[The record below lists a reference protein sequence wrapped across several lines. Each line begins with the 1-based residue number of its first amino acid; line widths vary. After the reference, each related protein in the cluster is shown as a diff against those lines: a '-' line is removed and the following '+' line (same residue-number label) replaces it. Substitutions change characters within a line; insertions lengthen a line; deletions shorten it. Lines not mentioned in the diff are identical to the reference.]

1 MMSGF
6 TSAIT
11 ISVFGTSNLSAF
23 TAASKRLDKFAG
35 SFEKASERVKK
46 AGLKTMLV
54 GAGIAASLAMPI
66 LEMGKFQT
74 EVARVGGIAEASSK
88 QVQAIGDTAMYLGA
102 KTAFTAQQVAEG
114 QGELAS
120 MGLTADQVSSKT
132 GIMADTISF
141 ATGQQVAM
149 ADAGALLVGTL
160 NAYQKPLSQATT
172 LGDMMTVS
180 MNRSNL
186 KFADLQESMLNT
198 ASTSATFGQ
207 SIETNLAVLGVL
219 ANRNEVGARAGTR
232 LAMTMTKLYT
242 QAGKVNKALGVDVYD
257 QATGKTRDFIEVFG
271 ELKAKLSTLSE
282 EKKNTT
288 LTDIFGAEG
297 IKVFNILLS
306 SSREELM
313 GMRGDIAGAGSAMAD
328 FEKRIMDTPT
338 GQWMLMKSAMSGV
351 SMTIGAALMPMT
363 LQLMGSIRGVADA
376 IFGWLRA
383 HPVLTKVAAGIA
395 FVAAVG
401 LLLGGA
407 LLLVGGGFLHLGSL
421 ALQLPAKLGQIAFSM
436 GVTNS
441 AAVPLTAS
449 LKALGL
455 GALKMIAPFA
465 LVGLALYAIVK
476 AWDTNFLGF
485 RDTVEEVWLAIKPV
499 VFAIW
504 GGLKAMGQ
512 GIATVFDATLGAL
525 WRFLTGWYQGAMS
538 GISPILY
545 FAGMVAWGLGFMVG
559 TILRAWN
566 WIQANPIISGL
577 LFVALGAFAWPLI
590 APAIAAVWTFAT
602 QTMLAGARAAFG
614 FLLARGAAIK
624 AGIAYAWNAGRA
636 LLMAA
641 PMLIAAAATSI
652 WTGAQWLLNVAMT
665 ANPIG
670 IIIGGLALFAAI
682 VGIIVKKVGGF
693 RNLLNIVWSV
703 FLDALKFVAKAL
715 FWPITLIGVLYQRF
729 KPVREFLDGM
739 WDGFKIGINGVIGLI
754 NGFIETINLIP
765 GVEIPLIPKL
775 KTGTSLGA
783 DAAAL
788 GAAVGSHIPKT
799 LVEPNKPASM
809 GTPKKLAKKT
819 TKPTAAKKAA
829 AAPAE
834 SPGMMSSM
842 FGGAMTGM
850 PDMAALEGMGG
861 APDMSAMGNMSDP
874 MEQSQG
880 NLAAMSADL
889 TPARA
894 TGSNQPSVASQGKAG
909 SVDRS
914 ITVSKIEVFCG
925 PNTPAT
931 SIRDQVVEALRS
943 AAGQE
948 DGLEG
953 LQYAN

>member
-1 MMSGF
+1 MMTGF

-35 SFEKASERVKK
+35 SFEQASERVKK

-66 LEMGKFQT
+66 LQMGTFQT
-74 EVARVGGIAEASSK
+74 EVARVGGIAEASAK

-172 LGDMMTVS
+172 LGDMLTVS

-232 LAMTMTKLYT
+232 LSMTMTKLYT
-242 QAGKVNKALGVDVYD
+242 QAGKVNKVLGVNVYD

-338 GQWMLMKSAMSGV
+338 GQWKLMKAAMSGV

-363 LQLMGSIRGVADA
+363 LQFMGAIKGVADA

-383 HPVLTKVAAGIA
+383 HPALTKVAAGIA
-395 FVAAVG
+395 FVSAVG

-407 LLLVGGGFLHLGSL
+407 LLLVGGGFLHLGAL

-449 LKALGL
+449 LKALGA

-485 RDTVEEVWLAIKPV
+485 RDTVEEVWFAIKPV
-499 VFAIW
+499 VYAIW
-504 GGLKAMGQ
+504 GGVKATGQ
-512 GIATVFDATLGAL
+512 GIATVFDATLGAF

-566 WIQANPIISGL
+566 WIQANPIVSGL

-602 QTMLAGARAAFG
+602 QTMLAGGRAAIGGVRAAAG
-614 FLLARGAAIK
+614 FLMARVAAMRTGAAYLWNARSAILLNAQIVAVAVVSK
-624 AGIAYAWNAGRA
+624 IWAGI
-636 LLMAA
+636 
-641 PMLIAAAATSI
+641 
-652 WTGAQWLLNVAMT
+652 QWLLNAALS

-670 IIIGGLALFAAI
+670 IVVGLLALLTAGI
-682 VGIIVKKVGGF
+682 VYAYQHSEGF
-693 RNLLNIVWSV
+693 RNLLNTLWDG
-703 FLDALKFVAKAL
+703 FLWGVKTAAKVI
-715 FWPITLIGVLYQRF
+715 FWPITGLKLLYDNV
-729 KPVREFLDGM
+729 KPVRDFMDGM
-739 WDGFKIGINGVIGLI
+739 WDGFLSGIGWVIDGINA
-754 NGFIETINLIP
+754 FIQTVNKIP
-765 GVEIPLIPKL
+765 GIEIPMIPKV
-775 KTGTSLGA
+775 G
-783 DAAAL
+783 AAASAPKPATS
-788 GAAVGSHIPKT
+788 AAVRP
-799 LVEPNKPASM
+799 VAPV
-809 GTPKKLAKKT
+809 LAG
-819 TKPTAAKKAA
+819 PTGLEAAMAGAPRGGRLAA
-829 AAPAE
+829 AAR
-834 SPGMMSSM
+834 
-842 FGGAMTGM
+842 GG
-850 PDMAALEGMGG
+850 MAAAQPTQLKPAQASVGTQP
-861 APDMSAMGNMSDP
+861 AKAITNR
-874 MEQSQG
+874 SQT
-880 NLAAMSADL
+880 AHI
-889 TPARA
+889 
-894 TGSNQPSVASQGKAG
+894 
-909 SVDRS
+909 DRS
-914 ITVSKIEVFCG
+914 ITVSKIEVTAG

-931 SIRDQVVEALRS
+931 SVRDQVLEALRS